1 MNRTILALG
10 LSAWLCGCGTDDSSD
25 PGPDLIP
32 QTYRVSECG
41 GFQAASKADFTPQDY
56 CAAEVLSW
64 TYDKATHALKLT
76 DSRALLNC
84 CGDRTMTLT
93 EKNGLYQIVETDAPQ
108 QGSGR
113 CHCMCVFDL
122 SVEVQLLP
130 AATAEFVLKREV
142 TDSGDGLQQIWRGQI
157 DLSKGSGSV
166 VLDSTDVGPWC
177 SNH

>member
-113 CHCMCVFDL
+113 CNDGPESDGGGATGNQRPRFDTGIRIFIGPAH
-122 SVEVQLLP
+122 VQ
-130 AATAEFVLKREV
+130 R
-142 TDSGDGLQQIWRGQI
+142 
-157 DLSKGSGSV
+157 
-166 VLDSTDVGPWC
+166 
-177 SNH
+177 